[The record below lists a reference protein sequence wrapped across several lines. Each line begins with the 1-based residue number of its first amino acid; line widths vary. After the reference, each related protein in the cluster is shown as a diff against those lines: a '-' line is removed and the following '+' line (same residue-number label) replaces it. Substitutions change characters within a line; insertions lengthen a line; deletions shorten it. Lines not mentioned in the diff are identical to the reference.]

1 MARRRRR
8 SGFSLSLPIALLAI
22 AVVAAGAWVYLR
34 QRPPV
39 ATTADAAATSQV
51 LSADRIDPANE
62 GREISVEGSIRVLEP
77 ARDPQFGI
85 SADAV
90 VLRRKVEMLQWREKC
105 AASACDYALE
115 WSGKP
120 VDSHTFR
127 DQAGHANTVPFPF
140 ASEDFHSAEVR
151 LGAFRVD
158 AGKALR
164 EADPGVAFP
173 VHTTQLP
180 PNLAASFRDR
190 DGMLYAGADADHP
203 AAGDLRVS
211 YRIVAAGKVLI
222 AGIQQGEYLK
232 PRPSH

>member
-1 MARRRRR
+1 MARKRRR
-8 SGFSLSLPIALLAI
+8 SGFSSSLPIALLAI
-22 AVVAAGAWVYLR
+22 AVVIAGAWVYLR
-34 QRPPV
+34 QRPRAA
-39 ATTADAAATSQV
+39 ATVDAPATSQV
-51 LSADRIDPANE
+51 LSADHIDPANE
-62 GREISVEGSIRVLEP
+62 GREISVEGSIRVLGP
-77 ARDPQFGI
+77 ARDPQFGV

-105 AASACDYALE
+105 AAGTCDYALE
-115 WSGKP
+115 WSEKP
-120 VDSHTFR
+120 VDSHAFR
-127 DQAGHANTVPFPF
+127 DQAGHANTVAFPF
-140 ASEDFHSAEVR
+140 GGKDFHPADVR

-158 AGKALR
+158 AGNAFR
-164 EADPGVAFP
+164 ESDPVVAFP

-180 PNLAASFRDR
+180 PNLAASFRDH